1 VGFDL
6 RILINLGVQQKMT
19 VVMFQVDLSMMVVL
33 LLKIVAMEEM
43 LLLFNSRLSMMI
55 FLLRID

>member
-1 VGFDL
+1 
-6 RILINLGVQQKMT
+6 LGVQQKMM

-55 FLLRID
+55 FLLKID

>member
-1 VGFDL
+1 
-6 RILINLGVQQKMT
+6 LGVQQKMM

-43 LLLFNSRLSMMI
+43 LLLLFKIEYDGI
-55 FLLRID
+55 FIED

>member
-1 VGFDL
+1 
-6 RILINLGVQQKMT
+6 LGVQQKMM